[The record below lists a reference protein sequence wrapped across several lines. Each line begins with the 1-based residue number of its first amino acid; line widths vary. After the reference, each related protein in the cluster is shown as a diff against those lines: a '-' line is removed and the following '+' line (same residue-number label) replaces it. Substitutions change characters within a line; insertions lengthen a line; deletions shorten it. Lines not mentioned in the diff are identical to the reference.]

1 MNRDMDLLRSALLF
15 YFFAFFPSP
24 ARNQNPAGERIKVLF
39 TPTICKV
46 RCIGGRCTNHCER
59 GNVTTVYSSER
70 GHSAPGDGFR
80 VFLCPLLCQNG
91 GICMQKDRCLCPPN
105 FTGKFCHIPVSSS
118 TNEIEGAAQ
127 NEAASSNKKGLTQSV
142 YTLPLHSHQSQQ
154 SGGSEVVKVHVQHP
168 LEVSVNI
175 HQVQRVRE
183 GPVQEQGDAST
194 HRRVPVPRIQA
205 QTIRGDSSY
214 SESSGFGYCFQE
226 VRNGQCSSPLPGL
239 RTQEICCLGQ
249 GKAWGI
255 SECALCTSNQGS
267 GAGVEGGCPKG
278 FERINGTQCV
288 DVNECS
294 LPGFCQNGECINTRG
309 SYSCVCKTGY
319 ILDASQGRC
328 ISHMVISELKGQ
340 CYRILKMGFCTL
352 PILRDITK
360 QICCCSRVGK
370 AWGRTCERCPPFGSE
385 EFKEI
390 CPAGPGYHYSASS
403 VKINQ
408 ERQTPVAPPRD
419 QKPPLTLNVGNER
432 EVRLPP
438 RTERPV
444 QLIQPVRPVQ
454 PVQTSTV
461 TTITHAATRAP
472 EVRVCDLNPQIC
484 GAGRCLKQRGGTY
497 TCLCNQGYHIN
508 PQQTRCVDVD
518 ECSLSP
524 RPCTNGQCENTAGS
538 YRCLCQ
544 SGFRLGPQG
553 ASCTDTDECR
563 QSPSPCTNAR
573 CENTPGS
580 YRCVCAAGYQLDH
593 QGAECTDINECEN
606 ALTCPGQEC
615 VNSAGSFQCVRC
627 QPGYKLQNGRC
638 TDVNECSL
646 SPRPCT
652 NGQCENTAGSYR
664 CLCQSGFRLGPQ
676 GASCTDIDECRLTP
690 RPCSIGQCENTAGS
704 YRCVCPIGYKLNSQA
719 TQCVDVDECSL
730 SPRPCTNGQ
739 CENTAGSYRCLC
751 QSGFRLGPQG
761 ASCTDTDECRQS
773 PSPCTN
779 ARCENTPGSYRCVCA
794 AGYQLDHQG
803 AECTDINEC
812 ENAAACPGQECIN
825 SAGSFQC
832 VRCQPGYKLQNGRCT
847 DVDECSLSPRPCT
860 NGQCENTA
868 GSYRCLCP
876 TGFRLGPQ
884 GASCTDTDECRQS
897 PSPCTN
903 ARCENT
909 PGSYRCVCAAGYQLD
924 HQGAECTDINEC
936 ENALTCP
943 GQECVNSAGSF
954 QCVRCQPGYKLQ
966 NGRCTDVNECS
977 LSPRPCTNGQCENTA
992 GSYRCLCQSGF
1003 RLGPQG
1009 ASCTDIDECRLT
1021 PRPCSIGQCEN
1032 TAGSY
1037 RCVCPIGY
1045 RLNSQAT
1052 QCVDADECRQSPSPC
1067 TNARCENTPGSYRC
1081 VCAAGY
1087 QLDHQGAECT
1097 DINECENALTCP
1109 GQECVNSAGSFQC
1122 VRCQP
1127 GYQLQNGRCTDVD
1140 ECRGLSVCG
1149 TNGQCLNT
1157 DGSFRC
1163 DCKIGFRSD
1172 SSGRQCRDVD
1182 ECARPELCQDGS
1194 CTNTLGSFECAC
1206 QPGFATNPEKTACLD
1221 VDECAESR
1229 GAVCGPRRCEN
1240 TIGSFHCITSCE
1252 PGHRVTASGDCVD
1265 INECANNTVC
1275 GDHAFC
1281 QNLIGSYQCLCDQ
1294 GYEAGRNGQTCVDVN
1309 ECDSMQGACGA
1320 ARCENVEGSF
1330 LCICGRDSEEFDPRT
1345 GQCISRNGEAQ
1356 RLPTGGAPRPEPSLP
1371 RSDVRECYY
1380 NTRDANVCQ
1389 NVLKRNTTLQ
1399 ECCCTVGEAWGV
1411 NCQLTP
1417 CPAPGTAEYQSVCPS
1432 GKGYVTSALGSFSY
1446 KDVDECTLFSAA
1458 VCKNGVCV
1466 NTIPGYSCYCPNGYY
1481 YDQTQLECVDNDEC
1495 LEEESCLGGS
1505 CVNTMGSYY
1514 CSCES
1519 PLILDAAQRECIA
1532 NISQSADENLAYCW
1546 QELGEDLICNRPLL
1560 DRQITY
1566 TECCCLYGLAW
1577 GIECALCPAQ
1587 DSDDYEALCDVLR
1600 SPAYGPPD
1608 EPYAGEYGPGFRGEY
1623 EPPYSTDTFAE
1634 PPPRGRTPDYLRP
1647 GRYEDYPSRGGRLPS
1662 YGSRSRS
1669 AASYGPPEESPYRRS
1684 GPSQSYDL
1692 GDFEPELPYASEP
1705 RPPFGRAEPQVDP
1718 SYESR
1723 RGRYRPLSPQSA
1735 GPPFEPDEP
1744 SAPWLQYRPRGTA
1757 PYPEYPD
1764 RPLGGIRR
1772 ETYESRY
1779 EQYESLSAEECGI
1792 LHGCENGRCIR
1803 VPEGYTCD
1811 CYDGYH
1817 LDITT
1822 MTCRDI
1828 NECEE
1833 ADEPSIQCVNGQC
1846 LNTDGSYQCVCLR
1859 GFVMSRQR
1867 NYCIPARPG
1876 Q

>member
-1 MNRDMDLLRSALLF
+1 MLIRLSPFYVLITLLLIFALSQCVDLKAAKHVTGETEEQNRREVGKALPGQESVSLATQLSGTPKESVAKTRLKTKIPNIKAPGKAGKVATNSTKKAKKLIGSHLCGTRCCSGWSLAPKTKKCTKPQCAPRCLNGGLCERPHTCVCKPGFEGPRCETTSTSQGLSTPIPTSPPTSPSSTTSSLGAVRAGRAHKEPERGPRTPSQTPKKHSTVRWHPLTLKEAQSVLQKKSSGSGGLPEKMTALLSKHVEAQRGKLLSAGLLVVKESSVKIVRTSQGE
-15 YFFAFFPSP
+15 YTVYRTPAP
-24 ARNQNPAGERIKVLF
+24 ARNQNTAGERIKVLF

-46 RCIGGRCTNHCER
+46 RCAGGRCTNHCER

-70 GHSAPGDGFR
+70 GYSPHGAGFR

-91 GICMQKDRCLCPPN
+91 GICMQKDHCLCPPN
-105 FTGKFCHIPVSSS
+105 FTGKFCHVPVSSS
-118 TNEIEGAAQ
+118 TNEIEGAVQ
-127 NEAASSNKKGLTQSV
+127 NRAASSNQQGLTQSV
-142 YTLPLHSHQSQQ
+142 YTLPLHNHQSQQ
-154 SGGSEVVKVHVQHP
+154 SGGSEMVKVHVQHP
-168 LEVSVNI
+168 LEASVNI

-183 GPVQEQGDAST
+183 GPAQGQRQGQGDVIAD
-194 HRRVPVPRIQA
+194 RRAPVPRIQA

-239 RTQEICCLGQ
+239 RTQEICCRGQ

-255 SECALCTSNQGS
+255 SECALCPSNQGS
-267 GAGVEGGCPKG
+267 GASVDGGCPKG

-294 LPGFCQNGECINTRG
+294 LPRFCQNGECINTRG

-328 ISHMVISELKGQ
+328 ISQLVISESKGQ
-340 CYRILKMGFCTL
+340 CYRILKTGFCSL
-352 PILRDITK
+352 PILRNITK

-370 AWGRTCERCPPFGSE
+370 AWGRACERCPPFGSE
-385 EFKEI
+385 QFKEI

-408 ERQTPVAPPRD
+408 ERQIAVVPPRD
-419 QKPPLTLNVGNER
+419 QTPPLTANVGHER
-432 EVRLPP
+432 E
-438 RTERPV
+438 ERPV
-444 QLIQPVRPVQ
+444 QPLQPEHPVQPVRPVQ
-454 PVQTSTV
+454 TFTVST
-461 TTITHAATRAP
+461 TTRAATRAP

-484 GAGRCLKQRGGTY
+484 GAGRCLKQRGGAY
-497 TCLCNQGYHIN
+497 TCLCNQGYHIS

-524 RPCTNGQCENTAGS
+524 RPCMNSQCENTAGS
-538 YRCLCQ
+538 YRCLCP
-544 SGFRLGPQG
+544 SGFRLGLQG
-553 ASCTDTDECR
+553 ASCTDIDECQ
-563 QSPSPCTNAR
+563 QSPGPCTNAR

-580 YRCVCAAGYQLDH
+580 YRCVCAAGYQLDP

-606 ALTCPGQEC
+606 AVTCPGQEC
-615 VNSAGSFQCVRC
+615 VNSAGSFQCVPC
-627 QPGYKLQNGRC
+627 QPGYQLKNGRC
-638 TDVNECSL
+638 IDVDECSL
-646 SPRPCT
+646 SPRPCM

-664 CLCQSGFRLGPQ
+664 CLCPSGFRLGPQ
-676 GASCTDIDECRLTP
+676 GASCTDIDECRLMP
-690 RPCSIGQCENTAGS
+690 RPCSIGHCENTAGS
-704 YRCVCPIGYKLNSQA
+704 YRCVCPTGYRLN
-719 TQCVDVDECSL
+719 
-730 SPRPCTNGQ
+730 
-739 CENTAGSYRCLC
+739 
-751 QSGFRLGPQG
+751 PQG
-761 ASCTDTDECRQS
+761 SQCIDIDECRQS
-773 PSPCTN
+773 PGPCTN

-794 AGYQLDHQG
+794 AGYQLDPQG

-812 ENAAACPGQECIN
+812 ENA
-825 SAGSFQC
+825 
-832 VRCQPGYKLQNGRCT
+832 V
-847 DVDECSLSPRPCT
+847 
-860 NGQCENTA
+860 
-868 GSYRCLCP
+868 
-876 TGFRLGPQ
+876 
-884 GASCTDTDECRQS
+884 
-897 PSPCTN
+897 
-903 ARCENT
+903 
-909 PGSYRCVCAAGYQLD
+909 
-924 HQGAECTDINEC
+924 
-936 ENALTCP
+936 TCP

-954 QCVRCQPGYKLQ
+954 QCVP
-966 NGRCTDVNECS
+966 
-977 LSPRPCTNGQCENTA
+977 
-992 GSYRCLCQSGF
+992 
-1003 RLGPQG
+1003 
-1009 ASCTDIDECRLT
+1009 
-1021 PRPCSIGQCEN
+1021 
-1032 TAGSY
+1032 
-1037 RCVCPIGY
+1037 
-1045 RLNSQAT
+1045 
-1052 QCVDADECRQSPSPC
+1052 
-1067 TNARCENTPGSYRC
+1067 
-1081 VCAAGY
+1081 
-1087 QLDHQGAECT
+1087 
-1097 DINECENALTCP
+1097 
-1109 GQECVNSAGSFQC
+1109 
-1122 VRCQP
+1122 CQP
-1127 GYQLQNGRCTDVD
+1127 GYQLKNGRCIDVD
-1140 ECRGLSVCG
+1140 ECLGSLVCG
-1149 TNGQCLNT
+1149 TNGQCVNT
-1157 DGSFRC
+1157 DGSFSC

-1172 SSGRQCRDVD
+1172 SSRRQCSDINECLEGDFCFPHGECLNTEGSYSCLCSEGYKATPDGGSCIDVD

-1194 CTNTLGSFECAC
+1194 CTNTQGSFECVC

-1221 VDECAESR
+1221 VEECAESR

-1252 PGHRVTASGDCVD
+1252 PGHRATASGDCVD
-1265 INECANNTVC
+1265 INECVNDTVC

-1294 GYEAGRNGQTCVDVN
+1294 GYKAGRNGRSCVDVN

-1330 LCICGRDSEEFDPRT
+1330 LCICGQDSEEFDPRT
-1345 GQCISRNGEAQ
+1345 GQCLSRDGEAQ
-1356 RLPTGGAPRPEPSLP
+1356 RFPSSSGGVYRPDPSPP

-1380 NTRDANVCQ
+1380 NIHDANVCQ
-1389 NVLKRNTTLQ
+1389 NILTRNATLQ
-1399 ECCCTVGEAWGV
+1399 ECCCTVGEGWGE
-1411 NCQLTP
+1411 NCQLTA

-1432 GKGYVTSALGSFSY
+1432 GKGYLTSAPGSFSY
-1446 KDVDECTLFSAA
+1446 KDVDECTLFSSE

-1514 CSCES
+1514 CSCNP
-1519 PLILDAAQRECIA
+1519 PLILDAAQRECVA

-1546 QELGEDLICNRPLL
+1546 QELGDGYICNRPLL

-1577 GIECALCPAQ
+1577 GIECALCPTR
-1587 DSDDYEALCDVLR
+1587 DSDDYEALCNVLR
-1600 SPAYGPPD
+1600 PPAYGPPVG
-1608 EPYAGEYGPGFRGEY
+1608 PYAGEYGPDFGGDY
-1623 EPPYSTDTFAE
+1623 EPPYGPDTFAE

-1647 GRYEDYPSRGGRLPS
+1647 GGFEDYPPRGGQVPS

-1669 AASYGPPEESPYRRS
+1669 PASYRPQEGPYGRR
-1684 GPSQSYDL
+1684 GPGQSYDL
-1692 GDFEPELPYASEP
+1692 GDFESDLPYVPPESEP
-1705 RPPFGRAEPQVDP
+1705 RPPFGRADSLIEP

-1723 RGRYRPLSPQSA
+1723 QGRYRSLSPQPV

-1744 SAPWLQYRPRGTA
+1744 SAPWLQYRPREAA

-1779 EQYESLSAEECGI
+1779 ESYEGLSAEECGI
-1792 LHGCENGRCIR
+1792 LRGCQNGRCIR

-1817 LDITT
+1817 LDMTT
-1822 MTCRDI
+1822 MTCIDI
-1828 NECEE
+1828 NECDE
-1833 ADEPSIQCVNGQC
+1833 ADDPSTLCVNGQC

-1867 NYCIPARPG
+1867 NYCIPARPR

>member
-15 YFFAFFPSP
+15 YIFALFPSP
-24 ARNQNPAGERIKVLF
+24 ARNQNTAGERIKVLF

-46 RCIGGRCTNHCER
+46 RCTGGRCTNHCER

-70 GHSAPGDGFR
+70 GHSPPGAGFR
-80 VFLCPLLCQNG
+80 VFLCPLMCQNG

-118 TNEIEGAAQ
+118 TNEIEGVAQ
-127 NEAASSNKKGLTQSV
+127 NGAASSNQKGLTQSV

-168 LEVSVNI
+168 LEASVNI

-183 GPVQEQGDAST
+183 GPAQGQGQGQGDVSAD
-194 HRRVPVPRIQA
+194 RRAPVPRIQA

-255 SECALCTSNQGS
+255 NECALCTSNQGS
-267 GAGVEGGCPKG
+267 GAGVAGGCPKG

-294 LPGFCQNGECINTRG
+294 LPRFCQNGECINTRG

-328 ISHMVISELKGQ
+328 ISQMVISELKGQ
-340 CYRILKMGFCTL
+340 CYRILKTGFCTL
-352 PILRDITK
+352 PILKNITK

-408 ERQTPVAPPRD
+408 ERQTLVVPPRA
-419 QKPPLTLNVGNER
+419 QTPPLTPDVGNER
-432 EVRLPP
+432 EERQPP
-438 RTERPV
+438 RAEKPV
-444 QLIQPVRPVQ
+444 LPTQPVRPVQ

-461 TTITHAATRAP
+461 TTTTRAATRAP
-472 EVRVCDLNPQIC
+472 EVQVCDLNPQIC
-484 GAGRCLKQRGGTY
+484 GAGRCLKQQGGAY

-508 PQQTRCVDVD
+508 PQQTQCVDVD

-524 RPCTNGQCENTAGS
+524 RPCTNGQCKNTAGS
-538 YRCLCQ
+538 YRCLCP

-615 VNSAGSFQCVRC
+615 VNSAGSFWCVPC
-627 QPGYKLQNGRC
+627 QPGYQLQNSRC
-638 TDVNECSL
+638 TDVDECSL
-646 SPRPCT
+646 SPQPCT

-664 CLCQSGFRLGPQ
+664 CLCPSGFRLGPQ

-704 YRCVCPIGYKLNSQA
+704 YRCVCPTGYRLNSQG
-719 TQCVDVDECSL
+719 TQCIDVDECSL

-751 QSGFRLGPQG
+751 PSGFRLGPQG

-812 ENAAACPGQECIN
+812 ENPLTCPGQECVN
-825 SAGSFQC
+825 SAGSFRC
-832 VRCQPGYKLQNGRCT
+832 VPCQPGYQLQNSRCT

-876 TGFRLGPQ
+876 SGFRLGPQ
-884 GASCTDTDECRQS
+884 GASCTDIDECRLTPRPCSIGQCENTAGSYRCVCPTGYRLNSLGTQCIDTDECRQS

-954 QCVRCQPGYKLQ
+954 
-966 NGRCTDVNECS
+966 
-977 LSPRPCTNGQCENTA
+977 
-992 GSYRCLCQSGF
+992 
-1003 RLGPQG
+1003 
-1009 ASCTDIDECRLT
+1009 
-1021 PRPCSIGQCEN
+1021 
-1032 TAGSY
+1032 
-1037 RCVCPIGY
+1037 RCVP
-1045 RLNSQAT
+1045 
-1052 QCVDADECRQSPSPC
+1052 
-1067 TNARCENTPGSYRC
+1067 
-1081 VCAAGY
+1081 
-1087 QLDHQGAECT
+1087 
-1097 DINECENALTCP
+1097 
-1109 GQECVNSAGSFQC
+1109 
-1122 VRCQP
+1122 CQP
-1127 GYQLQNGRCTDVD
+1127 GYQLQNSRCTDVD
-1140 ECRGLSVCG
+1140 ECRGLLVCG

-1157 DGSFRC
+1157 DGSFLC

-1172 SSGRQCRDVD
+1172 SSGRQCRDINECLEGDFCFPHGECLNTEGSYSCLCSEGYKATPDGGSCIDVD
-1182 ECARPELCQDGS
+1182 ECARPELCQDGI
-1194 CTNTLGSFECAC
+1194 CTNTQGSFECVC

-1252 PGHRVTASGDCVD
+1252 PGHRATASGDCVD
-1265 INECANNTVC
+1265 INECANDTVC

-1294 GYEAGRNGQTCVDVN
+1294 GYEAGRNGRSCVDVN

-1320 ARCENVEGSF
+1320 ASCENVEGSF
-1330 LCICGRDSEEFDPRT
+1330 LCICGQDSEEFDPRT
-1345 GQCISRNGEAQ
+1345 GQCISRDGEAQ
-1356 RLPTGGAPRPEPSLP
+1356 RLPTGEASRPDPYP
-1371 RSDVRECYY
+1371 PHSDVRECYY
-1380 NTRDANVCQ
+1380 NIRDANVCQ
-1389 NVLKRNTTLQ
+1389 NILTRNTTLQ
-1399 ECCCTVGEAWGV
+1399 ECCCTVGEGWGE
-1411 NCQLTP
+1411 NCQLTA
-1417 CPAPGTAEYQSVCPS
+1417 CPALGTAEYQAVCPS
-1432 GKGYVTSALGSFSY
+1432 GKGYVTSTLGSFSY
-1446 KDVDECTLFSAA
+1446 KDVDECTLFSSE

-1505 CVNTMGSYY
+1505 CVNTVGSYY

-1519 PLILDAAQRECIA
+1519 PLILDAAQRECVA

-1546 QELGEDLICNRPLL
+1546 QELGEDFICNRLLL

-1577 GIECALCPAQ
+1577 GIECTLCPAQ
-1587 DSDDYEALCDVLR
+1587 DSDEYEALCDVLR
-1600 SPAYGPPD
+1600 APAYGPPAG
-1608 EPYAGEYGPGFRGEY
+1608 PYAEEYEPRFRGDY

-1647 GRYEDYPSRGGRLPS
+1647 GGYEDYPSRGGRLPS
-1662 YGSRSRS
+1662 YGSSSRS
-1669 AASYGPPEESPYRRS
+1669 PASYRPPEEGPYGSR
-1684 GPSQSYDL
+1684 GPGRSYDL

-1705 RPPFGRAEPQVDP
+1705 RPPFGRADSQVDP
-1718 SYESR
+1718 YYESR
-1723 RGRYRPLSPQSA
+1723 RGRYRPLSSQSA
-1735 GPPFEPDEP
+1735 GPPSEPDEP
-1744 SAPWLQYRPRGTA
+1744 SAAWLQNRPRGTA
-1757 PYPEYPD
+1757 PNPEYPD
-1764 RPLGGIRR
+1764 RPQGGIRR

-1779 EQYESLSAEECGI
+1779 EPYEGLSAEECGI

-1803 VPEGYTCD
+1803 MPEGYTCD

-1817 LDITT
+1817 LDIST
-1822 MTCRDI
+1822 MTCRDV
-1828 NECEE
+1828 NECDE
-1833 ADEPSIQCVNGQC
+1833 AEDPSTLCVNGQC
-1846 LNTDGSYQCVCLR
+1846 LNTDGSFQCVCLH

-1867 NYCIPARPG
+1867 NYCIPARPR